1 MKSRTFRKSFL
12 LLIVCWNLPLLIA
25 AEPTAEIPFKLYG
38 GFAIVVRGAIG
49 SQDNLNFL
57 VDTGAVPSV
66 IHQRLA
72 RKLNLRGPREDISV
86 VSQSQSVERVA
97 LPQVR
102 LGLLEIPLVYA
113 VVFDLAPIEKRLGLR
128 LDAIV
133 GLDVL
138 AHQDFTIDY
147 RLRRILIGAVAN
159 TGEAIPFELLT
170 EADAPYVVVR
180 METNSQIVRLL
191 LDTGADSITLF
202 AARLQGR
209 TLATQASG
217 ARKDVSA
224 GGEYAV
230 EQVQL
235 SDVRLGGM
243 KRGKR
248 QATMVETA
256 TSSSQNFDGMLGP
269 TSLGITRLAFDF
281 RSKILYLQTDR

>member
-1 MKSRTFRKSFL
+1 MKSLTFRMPIL
-12 LLIVCWNLPLLIA
+12 LLIIFWNSPLLN
-25 AEPTAEIPFKLYG
+25 AEESSAKIPFKLYG

-49 SQDNLNFL
+49 SQHNLNFL

-66 IHQRLA
+66 VHQRLA
-72 RKLNLRGPREDISV
+72 RKLNLRGPQEGISV
-86 VSQSQSVERVA
+86 VSQNRSVERVA

-102 LGLLEIPLVYA
+102 LGLIEFPSVSA
-113 VVFDLAPIEKRLGLR
+113 VVLDLAPIEKRLGLR

-138 AHQDFTIDY
+138 GGRDFTIDY
-147 RLRRILIGAVAN
+147 RLRQILIGAA
-159 TGEAIPFELLT
+159 TAAGEAIPFELRT

-180 METNSQIVRLL
+180 IEMNSQIVQLL
-191 LDTGADSITLF
+191 LDTGAESITLF
-202 AARLQGR
+202 ASRVQGR
-209 TLATQASG
+209 TLALQRSG
-217 ARKDVSA
+217 ERKDVSA

-230 EQVQL
+230 ELVQL

-256 TSSSQNFDGMLGP
+256 ASALRDFDGMLGP

-281 RSKILYLQTDR
+281 RGKTLYLQIDR

>member
-1 MKSRTFRKSFL
+1 MKSLPFRLSLL
-12 LLIVCWNLPLLIA
+12 LLIIPWSFPLLNA
-25 AEPTAEIPFKLYG
+25 AEPPAEIPFNLYG

-49 SQDNLNFL
+49 SQENLNFL

-66 IHQRLA
+66 VHQRLA
-72 RKLNLRGPREDISV
+72 RKLNLSGPREDISV
-86 VSQSQSVERVA
+86 VTQSRSVERVA

-102 LGLLEIPLVYA
+102 LGLVDLPSVSA
-113 VVFDLAPIEKRLGLR
+113 VVLDLAPIEKRLGLR

-138 AHQDFTIDY
+138 GGQDFTIDY
-147 RLRRILIGAVAN
+147 RLRQILIGAA
-159 TGEAIPFELLT
+159 TTSGEAIPFELGM

-180 METNSQIVRLL
+180 MEMDSQFVRLL

-202 AARLQGR
+202 ASRVQGR
-209 TLATQASG
+209 TLALQKPGS
-217 ARKDVSA
+217 RKDVSA

-230 EQVQL
+230 ESVQL
-235 SDVRLGGM
+235 SDVRLGEM

-256 TSSSQNFDGMLGP
+256 ASALRDFDGMLGP

-281 RSKILYLQTDR
+281 RNKILYLQIDR